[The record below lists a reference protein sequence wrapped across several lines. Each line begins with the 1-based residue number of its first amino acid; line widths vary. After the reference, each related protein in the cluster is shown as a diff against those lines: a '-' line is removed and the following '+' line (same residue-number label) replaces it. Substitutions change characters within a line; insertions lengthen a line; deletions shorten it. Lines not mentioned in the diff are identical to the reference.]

1 MGGLAGAVDENRGP
15 HLTVGSA
22 HPTERA
28 FTLYRFRT
36 RARWPGRRRISFP
49 SAASS
54 PSAPAWWGR
63 FEKFPRWSRSKQSR
77 GRRDHS
83 SASST
88 HTTSA
93 HCDSGTNF
101 NKRARSAILSSVCWA
116 AAPCCFVIPAS
127 CRTISSSS
135 GGSLAPRAFRFG
147 GLAGGVISTGP
158 PRVSRNFSTTDF
170 GIRSTRYRRRFGVSG
185 EPRSMTPLTLANR
198 RVTVSSDTPRI

>member
-1 MGGLAGAVDENRGP
+1 MLGGAVDENRGP
-15 HLTVGSA
+15 QTDVGSA

-28 FTLYRFRT
+28 FTVYRFR
-36 RARWPGRRRISFP
+36 PGPPLGPPSHLAP

-54 PSAPAWWGR
+54 PSALACWAR
-63 FEKFPRWSRSKQSR
+63 FEKFRRWSRSKQSR

-147 GLAGGVISTGP
+147 GLAGVVISTGP

-198 RVTVSSDTPRI
+198 RVTVSSPTPRI

>member
-1 MGGLAGAVDENRGP
+1 MGVLGGGSRTESWAPPDL
-15 HLTVGSA
+15 GSA

-28 FTLYRFRT
+28 FTLYRFR
-36 RARWPGRRRISFP
+36 PGPACPAAVAFP
-49 SAASS
+49 FRPPLPHRPHLRVGPDLKSSAA
-54 PSAPAWWGR
+54 GGGV
-63 FEKFPRWSRSKQSR
+63 KQSR

-147 GLAGGVISTGP
+147 GLAGVVISTGP

-198 RVTVSSDTPRI
+198 RVTVSSPTPRI